1 MKLKL
6 ISVGLLAL
14 GCIAVIV
21 ATRPIKTEEPK
32 PIGQEITSPVEP
44 IQETFTEAIEI
55 IEPVAYEPQIEPQET
70 TDEPESIW
78 SETDKLMLAKMT
90 MAEAE
95 GESLEGKCL
104 VVRVI
109 LNRVESEIFPS
120 TVYEVLSQKTQFSS
134 WTNGRYENAVPSDEV
149 WQAVE
154 MVCDDG
160 WDESGGAL
168 FFEAT
173 YCQNTW
179 QSNNRVYL
187 FTVGGH
193 KFYL

>member
-6 ISVGLLAL
+6 IPVGLLAL

-55 IEPVAYEPQIEPQET
+55 IEPVVYEPQIEPQET

-104 VVRVI
+104 VVR
-109 LNRVESEIFPS
+109 
-120 TVYEVLSQKTQFSS
+120 
-134 WTNGRYENAVPSDEV
+134 
-149 WQAVE
+149 
-154 MVCDDG
+154 
-160 WDESGGAL
+160 
-168 FFEAT
+168 
-173 YCQNTW
+173 
-179 QSNNRVYL
+179 
-187 FTVGGH
+187 
-193 KFYL
+193 